1 MRQMVFANDDFD
13 INAEVLFVSDNL
25 EYASAR
31 LLCRG
36 WPVGD
41 LNIDD
46 DVFEIAP
53 VAVAG
58 GFFTENAMLGG
69 RASSVVGRA
78 SFAKTLIPAETGDR
92 PATNDAVTLF
102 PCPGK
107 PRTRPNPTPRKI
119 HGAIPL
125 RPGRGM
131 PL

>member
-36 WPVGD
+36 WPVRD

-53 VAVAG
+53 VAAAG
-58 GFFTENAMLGG
+58 GFFTENAMLGS
-69 RASSVVGRA
+69 RATCVVGRA
-78 SFAKTLIPAETGDR
+78 QFFFLR
-92 PATNDAVTLF
+92 RATRD
-102 PCPGK
+102 
-107 PRTRPNPTPRKI
+107 TRRFFRI
-119 HGAIPL
+119 FHSM
-125 RPGRGM
+125 RD
-131 PL
+131 

>member
-53 VAVAG
+53 VAAAG
-58 GFFTENAMLGG
+58 GFFTENAVFGS
-69 RASSVVGRA
+69 RATCVVGRA
-78 SFAKTLIPAETGDR
+78 RKAGRKLGVVGRAQFFFLR
-92 PATNDAVTLF
+92 RATHDARRFRIFHSMRNYDLLVNVVF
-102 PCPGK
+102 Q
-107 PRTRPNPTPRKI
+107 
-119 HGAIPL
+119 
-125 RPGRGM
+125 RGG
-131 PL
+131 LTSSRL